1 MKKGLFVQ
9 AVTARFFTNRE
20 LTLERLKQN
29 KMNENKI
36 QEIQFLEQHLQNI
49 LIQKQTFDLELSEI
63 QNALQELEK
72 SNEEVYKIVGQLM
85 IKSNKK
91 EIQES
96 LSNKIK
102 IIELRLSGLSNQE
115 KSINEKVESLREEI
129 LNPSKK

>member
-1 MKKGLFVQ
+1 
-9 AVTARFFTNRE
+9 
-20 LTLERLKQN
+20 
-29 KMNENKI
+29 MNENKI